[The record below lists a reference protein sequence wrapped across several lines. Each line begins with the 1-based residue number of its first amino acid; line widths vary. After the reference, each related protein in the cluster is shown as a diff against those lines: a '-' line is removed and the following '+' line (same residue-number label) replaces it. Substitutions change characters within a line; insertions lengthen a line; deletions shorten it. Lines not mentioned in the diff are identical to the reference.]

1 MEKEKTNDED
11 EQLLNEE
18 DIIKIIPLH
27 DTSSEISDT
36 TCGVSGIEDEDM
48 ELAENGDIEM
58 DGNEGFPNAITEADN
73 VISAC
78 KDEAFVV
85 TCFRDQWLAVG
96 GKDDQAVLYNL
107 QSLEL
112 VLKIDEHKDSVIC
125 AEFSVEGHLLAT
137 GDMSGLIVLSSTKNL
152 KRCFSIDD
160 CEELSW
166 IRWHSSADI
175 LLAGGKNGIWMWLIT
190 NDNVRQTKV
199 YMCDSPTTCVGGKLL
214 SDGKRLLSC
223 YEDGSV
229 KLWSLKDQ
237 KSISIV
243 TEAESSTCI
252 DVHHSSPVAI
262 IGDLMARCYFVNIE
276 AAKILRIFTVVEGV
290 TTFEVTIEC
299 VKFCPT
305 KEPWFV
311 VGTNSGRLAIYDFS
325 ANTLRHILK
334 DDADPVVTCRWYMTD
349 SSEMYIIGAGYSGMV
364 KIWDSRSG
372 LPLLVMLSQS
382 IAMEGSHLL
391 SMDLSV
397 KGPILYASYSSGQLC
412 KFSVNR
418 STTLGIALRS
428 TLDEFVE
435 DGTITPSLAQ
445 TVLTTFDKCINRALS
460 QRVKNKVNFKAD
472 KLKAYRF
479 CDNVWTFVMENVEFR
494 DVTQPVDGVVDRVKI
509 VACDASAA
517 KLANT

>member
-1 MEKEKTNDED
+1 MEVREMDDGDE
-11 EQLLNEE
+11 ELLNEE
-18 DIIKIIPLH
+18 DIINIIPLH
-27 DTSSEISDT
+27 DTMNGSSEISDT
-36 TCGVSGIEDEDM
+36 TCGVSGIDDEDM

-58 DGNEGFPNAITEADN
+58 NGDEEFSNAITEADN

-85 TCFRDQWLAVG
+85 TCFQDQWLAVG

-107 QSLEL
+107 QSNPTLSSLEL

-137 GDMSGLIVLSSTKNL
+137 GDMSGLIVLSNTKNL
-152 KRCFSIDD
+152 KQCFLIDD

-175 LLAGGKNGIWMWLIT
+175 LLAGGKNGVWMWLIT
-190 NDNVRQTKV
+190 NDSVRQTKV
-199 YMCDSPTTCVGGKLL
+199 YMCNSPTTSVDGKLL

-237 KSISIV
+237 TSVSIV
-243 TEAESSTCI
+243 TGAESSTCI

-276 AAKILRIFTVVEGV
+276 SAKILRIFAVVEGV
-290 TTFEVTIEC
+290 TSFEVTIEC

-325 ANTLRHILK
+325 ANILRHILK
-334 DDADPVVTCRWYMTD
+334 DDADPVVTCRWYMRD
-349 SSEMYIIGAGYSGMV
+349 SNEMYIIGAGYSGMI

-372 LPLLVMLSQS
+372 LPVLVMLSQS

-412 KFSVNR
+412 KFS
-418 STTLGIALRS
+418 S
-428 TLDEFVE
+428 
-435 DGTITPSLAQ
+435 
-445 TVLTTFDKCINRALS
+445 INR
-460 QRVKNKVNFKAD
+460 
-472 KLKAYRF
+472 
-479 CDNVWTFVMENVEFR
+479 
-494 DVTQPVDGVVDRVKI
+494 
-509 VACDASAA
+509 
-517 KLANT
+517 